1 MSIILNE
8 KGAEWLKQ
16 LNPIPDQR
24 EFFAKRAAKIGI
36 KSYNITRTTI
46 NSPQKPR
53 SADNDHIKGEIK
65 IMVTVLDVARY
76 ILDHVGETSAWKL
89 QKLCYYAQAWSI
101 AWTEKPLFAE
111 EFEAWR
117 NGPVCPV
124 LFRLHQGQFTVKP
137 EDIPGHPE
145 VLTAD
150 ELETLNII
158 IRDYGEW
165 QPHEL
170 REQTHSEAPWKD
182 ARGNL
187 PANAPCNTV
196 ITKESMGAFYG
207 SL

>member
-16 LNPIPDQR
+16 LKPMPDQR
-24 EFFAKRAAKIGI
+24 EFFAKRAAKLGI

-46 NSPQKPR
+46 NSPQKPQ

-65 IMVTVLDVARY
+65 IMATVLDVARY

-150 ELETLNII
+150 ELETLTSSYAIMENGSHMNCAN
-158 IRDYGEW
+158 RHTVKHRGRT
-165 QPHEL
+165 
-170 REQTHSEAPWKD
+170 REGTFPLMLHVTP
-182 ARGNL
+182 
-187 PANAPCNTV
+187 
-196 ITKESMGAFYG
+196 
-207 SL
+207 